1 LLLEKCTHYITKLR
15 DFYGDMKT
23 YRKECLKK
31 LKNDNRDTSK
41 DDCP

>member
-1 LLLEKCTHYITKLR
+1 
-15 DFYGDMKT
+15 MKT